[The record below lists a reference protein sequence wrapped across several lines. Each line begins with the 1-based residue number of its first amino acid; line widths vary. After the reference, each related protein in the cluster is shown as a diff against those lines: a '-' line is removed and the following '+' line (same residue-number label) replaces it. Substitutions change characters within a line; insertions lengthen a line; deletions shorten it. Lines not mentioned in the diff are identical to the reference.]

1 MTNWAKEI
9 EIDNWSCHEVQQKWK
24 ERSLTFSEGDSNWQ
38 YLVKEFL
45 ISPRWPSH
53 YQHQWERS
61 NIRDTFQISL
71 TNNNPILVQR
81 KQSSKQT

>member
-1 MTNWAKEI
+1 MTKWAKEI

-24 ERSLTFSEGDSNWQ
+24 ERSLTVSEGDSNWQ

-45 ISPRWPSH
+45 ISPRWPFH
-53 YQHQWERS
+53 YQHQWETS

-71 TNNNPILVQR
+71 TNNNPILLQR
-81 KQSSKQT
+81 KQSPKQT